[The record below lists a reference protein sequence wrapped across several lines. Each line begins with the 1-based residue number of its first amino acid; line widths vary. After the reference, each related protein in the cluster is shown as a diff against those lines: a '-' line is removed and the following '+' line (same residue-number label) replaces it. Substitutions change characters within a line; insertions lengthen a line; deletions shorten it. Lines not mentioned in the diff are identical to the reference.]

1 MSNQRLQQ
9 QLEQLQHTLATH
21 PELDAESLVLLQK
34 VAADL
39 KEMGIET
46 DASLSI
52 QLQEQALSFEQEYP
66 TLAEILRSIV
76 NTLGNIGV

>member
-76 NTLGNIGV
+76 NTLGNMGV